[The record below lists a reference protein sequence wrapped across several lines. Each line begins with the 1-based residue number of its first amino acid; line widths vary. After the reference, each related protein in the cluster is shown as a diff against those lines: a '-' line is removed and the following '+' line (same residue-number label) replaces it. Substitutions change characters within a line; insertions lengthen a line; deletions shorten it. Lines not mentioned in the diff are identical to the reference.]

1 MTTPE
6 GHRRLI
12 LTRHAKSS
20 WDEPG
25 LSDRD
30 RPLNSRGRRA
40 AQELGAWLASR
51 DYLPDEVLSSDAAR
65 TRETWAGVAEGLPGA
80 PAAQWL
86 PGLYHAEAQA
96 MLAAL
101 RKAAGRTVMMIGHNP
116 GIGEF
121 AALLPA
127 REPADPDFARYPTA
141 ATLVV
146 DFEVAGWG
154 DVAPGRGSVMDFF
167 KPSDRGG
174 GG

>member
-25 LSDRD
+25 LADRD
-30 RPLNSRGRRA
+30 RPLNARGRWA
-40 AQELGAWLASR
+40 ASELGAWLASR
-51 DYLPDEVLSSDAAR
+51 DYLPDEVLSSDSAR
-65 TRETWAGVAEGLPGA
+65 TRETWEGVSRELTGTPV
-80 PAAQWL
+80 PHWL
-86 PGLYHAEAQA
+86 PRLYHAEAEA

-101 RKAAGRTVMMIGHNP
+101 RQAAGRTVMMIGHNP

-127 REPADPDFARYPTA
+127 RVPADPDFARYPTA

-146 DFEVAGWG
+146 DFEVADWR
-154 DVAPGRGSVMDFF
+154 DIAPGRGSVMDFF
-167 KPSDRGG
+167 TPSDRGG
-174 GG
+174 